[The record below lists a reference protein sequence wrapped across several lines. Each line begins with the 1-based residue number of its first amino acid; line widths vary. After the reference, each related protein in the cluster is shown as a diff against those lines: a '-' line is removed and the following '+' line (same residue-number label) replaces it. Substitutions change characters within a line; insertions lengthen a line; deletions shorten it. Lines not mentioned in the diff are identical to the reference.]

1 MWRAS
6 LALGCYSGQEARRV
20 DPLRSCEAGYGPELT
35 QLPARK
41 AITGRAADHS
51 SVPLLHYFFLRNS
64 LQCFAT
70 ASAIDC

>member
-1 MWRAS
+1 M
-6 LALGCYSGQEARRV
+6 
-20 DPLRSCEAGYGPELT
+20 GPELT

-51 SVPLLHYFFLRNS
+51 SVPYSHYFFSRNS